1 MVRSKLSTK
10 FSLHQWQL
18 YEKAFKEKYKAEE
31 GQPFKGNVAQY
42 VTLGVI
48 QRKKLP
54 DVEDVI
60 NLIKLGN
67 VSCGDDGAEAILDG
81 WLNDDNNRDRGLA
94 GAFCDICK
102 DFCFDIPIHPQ
113 IKEQIYNLEDTINKI
128 QDAMNQFSKL
138 VEHIGSLTSRLEEA
152 KNKTGETVKES
163 EVLEV
168 DKENTQENK

>member
-1 MVRSKLSTK
+1 ML
-10 FSLHQWQL
+10 
-18 YEKAFKEKYKAEE
+18 FKEIH
-31 GQPFKGNVAQY
+31 N
-42 VTLGVI
+42 
-48 QRKKLP
+48 
-54 DVEDVI
+54 DVEDII

-81 WLNDDNNRDRGLA
+81 WLNDDNNRERGLA

-113 IKEQIYNLEDTINKI
+113 IKEQIYTLEDTINKI
-128 QDAMNQFSKL
+128 QEAVNQFSKL
-138 VEHIGSLTSRLEEA
+138 VEQIGSLTSRIEEV
-152 KNKTGETVKES
+152 KNKAEETIEES